1 MILRDLRSSQHKI
14 RLAARRK
21 SIAGKA
27 AIGLFVPL
35 FLFLSACTISPL
47 TANRPAPVTHLGT
60 RLDSAAGAVMVRRG
74 ENLYQVSK
82 RYKVNLNDLA
92 AVNDLTPPYKILEG
106 QRLLLPLPEAYK
118 VKPTDTLQQV
128 SRMYQVSI
136 ADLIRL
142 NDLEEKRRLRVGE
155 TLRLPGE
162 HAAPSPS
169 RQVSKQFSK
178 KHFETVETEDLAPV
192 RVASAVSPRTMRVMN
207 DASVPLQAV
216 QPASRAGYVWPVR
229 GQIVSSYGAKEGG
242 LFNDGVNISAPKGA
256 PVRAAAAGRV
266 IYVGDSLSSYGNLV
280 LIRHSGDIV
289 TAYAHLNTV
298 DIRRDM
304 QVDRGDI
311 IGTVGSTGSVANPQL
326 HFEVR
331 QGVKTLDPRKFL

>member
-1 MILRDLRSSQHKI
+1 MPVLNSSPHRTPATAGRWKI
-14 RLAARRK
+14 AAQGALA
-21 SIAGKA
+21 IA
-27 AIGLFVPL
+27 VMV
-35 FLFLSACTISPL
+35 LSACTISPP
-47 TANRPAPVTHLGT
+47 TAGRPAPVTHLGT
-60 RLDSAAGAVMVRRG
+60 KIDSAAGAVMVRRG
-74 ENLYQVSK
+74 ENLFQVSK
-82 RYKVNLNDLA
+82 RYKVSLEDLA
-92 AVNDLTPPYKILEG
+92 AVNGLTPPYKIVEG
-106 QRLLLPLPEAYK
+106 QRLLLPLPQAYK

-155 TLRLPGE
+155 TLRLPGDHVE
-162 HAAPSPS
+162 KYPSSPQITKSAA
-169 RQVSKQFSK
+169 RRTV
-178 KHFETVETEDLAPV
+178 EAVETEELAPV
-192 RVASAVSPRTMRVMN
+192 RVASAVLPRATPRMT
-207 DASVPLQAV
+207 DASMPSQAV

-298 DIRRDM
+298 DVRRDM
-304 QVDRGDI
+304 HVDRGDI

-331 QGVKTLDPRKFL
+331 QGAKTIDPRKFL